1 VLELCAEREI
11 VRYVVSGFRRTVGAC
26 LFVLALV
33 APHAASAQGGSPDP
47 RWHAWVG
54 CWTAATSPTDA
65 AYRPVCVVP
74 APGTSAVDVVTITD
88 GRVASREHIEANGE
102 RRPSDRD
109 GCTGWE
115 TARWSGDA
123 RHVYL
128 QSEHQCAAGAKRSSS
143 GLITMS
149 PQGEWLDIVSV
160 TLGQNTGVRVLRH
173 RPIGDPSGLPD
184 DVRAALQTVP
194 ASRLRDARTAA
205 VAPLGLADIIDAS
218 HQLHNSVVSAW
229 LNDLRQSIAVDAKRL
244 TELADAG
251 VPAPVIDMMVA
262 LAYPN
267 AFAVPPSPTTV
278 GALVEENARGGGGGA
293 VRGFDDFASID
304 PFNCGFAF
312 SLYGWGG
319 CSPFAYSP
327 FGFSPFGY
335 RPYGYL
341 PYSYSRFG
349 YGPYDFGG
357 AYGGWYASAPT
368 VVVIRPGDQATH
380 GQVVNGRGYSSGG
393 SGTSATPTSS
403 DSGST
408 GSSGGTVGSASSGG
422 GDRTAHPR

>member
-1 VLELCAEREI
+1 MA
-11 VRYVVSGFRRTVGAC
+11 RTKLATIGAC

-33 APHAASAQGGSPDP
+33 APHAASAQAGSPDP
-47 RWHAWVG
+47 RWHAWIG
-54 CWTAATSPTDA
+54 CWTSATSRSDA

-88 GRVASREHIEANGE
+88 GRVASREHIEASGD
-102 RRPSDRD
+102 RRPSERD

-115 TARWSGDA
+115 SARWSSDA
-123 RHVYL
+123 RHMYL

-143 GLITMS
+143 GLIAMS
-149 PQGEWLDIVSV
+149 PQGEWLDVVSV

-173 RPIGDPSGLPD
+173 RPIGDPAGLPEE
-184 DVRAALQTVP
+184 VTAALQTVAP
-194 ASRLRDARTAA
+194 SRLREARTAA
-205 VAPLGLADIIDAS
+205 VAPLGLAEVIEAS
-218 HQLHNSVVSAW
+218 RQLHSSVVSAW
-229 LNDLRQSIAVDAKRL
+229 LNDLRQPIAVDAKRL

-251 VPAPVIDMMVA
+251 VAAPVIDMMVA
-262 LAYPN
+262 LAYPD

-278 GALVEENARGGGGGA
+278 GALVEESARGGEG
-293 VRGFDDFASID
+293 GFDPFTSLD

-341 PYSYSRFG
+341 PYAYSRFG

-357 AYGGWYASAPT
+357 YYGGWYASTPT
-368 VVVIRPGDQATH
+368 VVIAPTDRTTH
-380 GQVVNGRGYSSGG
+380 GQVVKGRGYSSGD
-393 SGTSATPTSS
+393 SGGASATPTSS
-403 DSGST
+403 NSGST
-408 GSSGGTVGSASSGG
+408 GSSGGSVGSASSGGG

>member
-1 VLELCAEREI
+1 VSAD
-11 VRYVVSGFRRTVGAC
+11 VVSAFKRTVGVC
-26 LFVLALV
+26 LVVVSLI
-33 APHAASAQGGSPDP
+33 APRAASAQAGSPDP
-47 RWHAWVG
+47 RWHAWIG
-54 CWTAATSPTDA
+54 CWTAATSRSDA

-88 GRVASREHIEANGE
+88 GRVASREHIEVNGD
-102 RRPSDRD
+102 RRPSERD

-115 TARWSGDA
+115 SARWSSDN

-143 GLITMS
+143 GLIAMS

-173 RPIGDPSGLPD
+173 RPISDPASLPE
-184 DVRAALQTVP
+184 DVRAALQTVA
-194 ASRLRDARTAA
+194 ASRLQEARTAA
-205 VAPLGLADIIDAS
+205 VAPLGLADIIEAS
-218 HQLHNSVVSAW
+218 HQMHSSVVSAW
-229 LNDLRQSIAVDAKRL
+229 LNDLRQPIAVDAKRL
-244 TELADAG
+244 TALADAG

-262 LAYPN
+262 LAYPD
-267 AFAVPPSPTTV
+267 AFAVAPSPTTV
-278 GALVEENARGGGGGA
+278 GALVEESARGGGGG
-293 VRGFDDFASID
+293 FDTFTDFD

-327 FGFSPFGY
+327 FGFSAFGF

-341 PYSYSRFG
+341 PYSRFG

-357 AYGGWYASAPT
+357 GYGGWYASTPT
-368 VVVIRPGDQATH
+368 VVVIRPADQATH

-403 DSGST
+403 DSGSS
-408 GSSGGTVGSASSGG
+408 GSSGGSVGSASSGG